1 MDLQTTKIVVM
12 ILLGGIST
20 CLGFIPMYV
29 GKWFRNK
36 DGTQKHGTIFS
47 CLLCFGGG
55 VLLATCLL
63 HMLPEI
69 RENFEHAEI
78 LHHPHDELA
87 LAEIIMMIGFFFIY
101 FIEEF
106 VFAVCKPGAGAHG
119 HSHTNEVAN
128 EQQERERKRSVG
140 VQRAF
145 SVSNNSPSLNRNK
158 DEEEQNTTPDQ
169 IEKAQSPAETRVDQS
184 HKEDSSKLS
193 SGRNAAL
200 RDFFTVLALSFHAIF
215 EGLAIGLE
223 EHEEDVWILYA
234 AVAAHKYVISFCVG
248 LELYN
253 VGTPKLLYAAY
264 TVTYAM
270 MSVIGIGIGIGVTSA
285 IEDNEKAYMTTVGV
299 LSAMAAGTLLYVAVF
314 EILEREKSKVK
325 VPGLVQLVFV
335 ILGFCAIMLVEIL
348 APHHHHDEEEEGD
361 ETTLRIL
368 NNLNNSTVV
377 QVIKDNGVNGVHN
390 IITDLQNFCGA
401 HCV

>member
-36 DGTQKHGTIFS
+36 DGTQKHGTLFS
-47 CLLCFGGG
+47 SLLCFGGG

-69 RENFEHAEI
+69 RENFEHAKI

-145 SVSNNSPSLNRNK
+145 SVHSLRK
-158 DEEEQNTTPDQ
+158 DEEGQNTTPDQ
-169 IEKAQSPAETRVDQS
+169 SEKAQSPAETHVDQS
-184 HKEDSSKLS
+184 HQEDSSKLS

-223 EHEEDVWILYA
+223 EHEDDVWILYA

-253 VGTPKLLYAAY
+253 VGTPKILYAAY

-285 IEDNEKAYMTTVGV
+285 IEDNEKVYMTTVGV

-325 VPGLVQLVFV
+325 VPGLVQLFCV
-335 ILGFCAIMLVEIL
+335 ILGFCAIMMVEIL
-348 APHHHHDEEEEGD
+348 APHHHHDEEEED
-361 ETTLRIL
+361 ELAIKVF
-368 NNLNNSTVV
+368 NAFNNSTVTV
-377 QVIKDNGVNGVHN
+377 TN
-390 IITDLQNFCGA
+390 LPNFCSE
-401 HCV
+401 HCI